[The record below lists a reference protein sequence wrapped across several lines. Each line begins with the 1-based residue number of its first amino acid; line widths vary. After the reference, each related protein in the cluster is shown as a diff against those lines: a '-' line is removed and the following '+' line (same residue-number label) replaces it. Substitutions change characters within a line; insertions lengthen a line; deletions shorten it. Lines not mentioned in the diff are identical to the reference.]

1 MSLFN
6 KKMSMLLCATAL
18 MFPAKTMQAT
28 SYSLPASTN
37 ASTSAV
43 VVPTVDNTKG
53 LFVILT
59 DGNAMTQ
66 MMAFALATQTL
77 EQGKSLQIL
86 LCGEAGKLAVKNS
99 AQTMLKPVNKSPQM
113 MLASLM
119 SRGVKVE
126 VCPLFLPNTN
136 MTEANLITGVTVAKP
151 PVIAQQM
158 RADGIKLFTF

>member
-1 MSLFN
+1 
-6 KKMSMLLCATAL
+6 
-18 MFPAKTMQAT
+18 
-28 SYSLPASTN
+28 
-37 ASTSAV
+37 
-43 VVPTVDNTKG
+43 
-53 LFVILT
+53 
-59 DGNAMTQ
+59 MTQ

-126 VCPLFLPNTN
+126 VCPLFLPNAN